1 MPYRHFFLIISM
13 LAVPLTA
20 TAHPES
26 FHIIVDVA
34 VTVVV
39 QLIVFGLISAV
50 ARGRRCNEA
59 LWLGIYGAT
68 LVFAILATTQVGRLY
83 PMWIVPGVLYVLM
96 IIRCLK
102 NPAPREAGG
111 TGEREADPD

>member
-1 MPYRHFFLIISM
+1 MPYRRLFLLVAM

-20 TAHPES
+20 MAHPES

-34 VTVVV
+34 VTIVV
-39 QLIVFGLISAV
+39 QLIIFGLISAV
-50 ARGRRCNEA
+50 ARGRRCNDA

-68 LVFAILATTQVGRLY
+68 LVFAILATTQLGRLY

-96 IIRCLK
+96 IIHCLK
-102 NPAPREAGG
+102 NPSR
-111 TGEREADPD
+111 GEDDRAEVREADPD